1 MMRKIVLI
9 ILFIGT
15 ALAISLIPP
24 LKEFILEWGPWAF
37 MGLIGFCIASTVGLI
52 LYFAYCIF
60 FTDLREDHEKY
71 DDEV

>member
-1 MMRKIVLI
+1 MRKIVLI

-24 LKEFILEWGPWAF
+24 LKDFIEQWGPWAF
-37 MGLIGFCIASTVGLI
+37 FGLWGFCIASIVGLI

-60 FTDLREDHEKY
+60 FTDLREEHEKG
-71 DDEV
+71 DNEI

>member
-37 MGLIGFCIASTVGLI
+37 MGLIGFCIASIVGLI
-52 LYFAYCIF
+52 LYFVYCIF
-60 FTDLREDHEKY
+60 FTDLREAHEKQ
-71 DDEV
+71 DEN

>member
-24 LKEFILEWGPWAF
+24 LKDFIEQWGPWAF
-37 MGLIGFCIASTVGLI
+37 MGLIGFCIASAVGLI
-52 LYFAYCIF
+52 LYAAYCIF

-71 DDEV
+71 EDET